1 MILYNT
7 KNRTLCSYERHL
19 TRVMHALA
27 ISEICCTVVQQQ
39 VVQTG
44 LDIGQDIRDSTL
56 TDATT
61 ETTMISAVATTSNS
75 EEATYEGV
83 VVATTSNSEEATYEG
98 VVVATTSNSEE
109 TTYEGVVVA
118 TTSNSEGATHEGV
131 VVSTTMSKEIVQQ
144 AQADLSEGET
154 DNILGAKQD
163 KRQHGY
169 PWQENNLL
177 LECPP
182 CRLHGFDAAYVL
194 LTQRNTWLKLIE
206 SIVAVICVNVTHPL
220 VCCWIQ
226 HKPMVANVTIV
237 CIQIL
242 TFVLLN
248 SVEYSVLSHTASSIR
263 GQAMC
268 LFIFSYIFFFV
279 CCSSLIMIDTLVT
292 HDHESA
298 KKSCRRQ
305 EIEFTVITTIAATII
320 RFATTTLFRIPC
332 LRVYSVRVSSTRMS
346 HCQLICGSLCSI
358 VLIVQGITL
367 HIYAALEEINT
378 LTSILAYI
386 VTMPSLYYLQRHRE
400 PANEECVWNMWTT
413 FMFVFIP
420 GMSLSWPVCMLDAGF
435 VTQQST
441 VTACCIGVVLT
452 IIGSYILFRTISAV
466 TLPPKRSFD
475 YMYTY

>member
-1 MILYNT
+1 
-7 KNRTLCSYERHL
+7 
-19 TRVMHALA
+19 
-27 ISEICCTVVQQQ
+27 
-39 VVQTG
+39 
-44 LDIGQDIRDSTL
+44 
-56 TDATT
+56 
-61 ETTMISAVATTSNS
+61 
-75 EEATYEGV
+75 
-83 VVATTSNSEEATYEG
+83 
-98 VVVATTSNSEE
+98 
-109 TTYEGVVVA
+109 
-118 TTSNSEGATHEGV
+118 
-131 VVSTTMSKEIVQQ
+131 MSKEIVQQ

-163 KRQHGY
+163 TRQYGY

-182 CRLHGFDAAYVL
+182 CRLHGFDAAYLL

-206 SIVAVICVNVTHPL
+206 SIVAVICVNITHPL

-237 CIQIL
+237 CIQIF

-268 LFIFSYIFFFV
+268 LFTFSYIFFFV
-279 CCSSLIMIDTLVT
+279 CSSSLIMIHTLVP
-292 HDHESA
+292 HNNESA
-298 KKSCRRQ
+298 EKSCRRQ

-346 HCQLICGSLCSI
+346 DCQLICGSLCSI

-386 VTMPSLYYLQRHRE
+386 VTMPSLYYLQSHRE

-435 VTQQST
+435 VTQEST

-452 IIGSYILFRTISAV
+452 ILGSYMLFRTISAV
-466 TLPPKRSFD
+466 TSPPKRSFD